1 MGTRY
6 THALASTIAD
16 LCPHARR
23 NHTHLR
29 GPEGTWIIGGE
40 AEEQTG
46 QSQHLLSK
54 VGARLFIPFG
64 IKQLCSRLRRV
75 AQRRPPT
82 CPRPHREAQQSQT
95 QLKGATAVSPEGLG
109 MPRQGPVVDTHLGK
123 AAGAGEKGREGGM
136 GLYRMCLV
144 QGGRWGLRCSH
155 PCLAKRAS
163 WHWAASTQGGDFSH
177 PLKGALPQGESKSWV

>member
-1 MGTRY
+1 METHKYLWNEGMGTRH
-6 THALASTIAD
+6 TRALASTIAD

-23 NHTHLR
+23 NHTHLH
-29 GPEGTWIIGGE
+29 GPEGTWLIGGE

-46 QSQHLLSK
+46 QSHHLWSK

-95 QLKGATAVSPEGLG
+95 QLQGATAVSPEALG
-109 MPRQGPVVDTHLGK
+109 MPTW
-123 AAGAGEKGREGGM
+123 EKQLEQERKEGREGWGCE
-136 GLYRMCLV
+136 GLV
-144 QGGRWGLRCSH
+144 
-155 PCLAKRAS
+155 
-163 WHWAASTQGGDFSH
+163 
-177 PLKGALPQGESKSWV
+177 PQTTAQDVPRTRG